1 MSKEKETQ
9 KKEKP
14 QVGFYI
20 GFILLAVV
28 FAIYM
33 EIHKNTLMGW
43 LIGLLIFVCY
53 FSFNKQWIRQQKWYI
68 RLLSFVVVAVLLFSS
83 SNLSN
88 PPYKQVPAVDVKNP
102 QVTGVRHVKQGDL
115 TGVYS
120 RDEKVEVYAGI
131 PYAKPPVG
139 DLRWKEPQESE
150 NWKGIRACD
159 TFAPM
164 SMQQESDPLFTAGSQ
179 IVGYHNFKITTKD
192 NYKEARSE
200 DSLYLNVWKPANSD
214 GKKLP
219 VLVYIHGGSL
229 NSGQSYYGDYNGET
243 LAKKGVV
250 VVTIAY
256 RLGVF
261 GYLASDELA
270 EESENHTTGNYGLL
284 DQIQALKWMN
294 ENIASFDG
302 DPDNI
307 TIAGESAGASS
318 VNAICVSPLAK
329 GLFKRAVAESSGIC
343 AVQPYHTFR
352 TIEDAKKVSKD
363 ILKEFDCKS
372 IEDLR
377 KIPAEQLVETG
388 YSNNEMT
395 VDGYA
400 ITEQPYLTYEKGEN
414 NEEAILGGYNA
425 NEAYVFLMFGNHVN
439 LDNYEQSLEQVVGKD
454 RVKDVVKLYPA
465 KTDEE
470 AKQNYNDIMGWAWF
484 GYSHYAWSKLMT
496 AEERPAYMYYFNKEN
511 DSIGTWHAGE
521 MPYMYGNLFRNA
533 KNYDKSD
540 EKLSEIMQNYLVNY
554 VKTGNPNGKG
564 LPQWKTVAEEPKKVM
579 SFGEKIGMIE
589 EKHLP
594 FFKVVDS
601 YMESLK

>member
-43 LIGLLIFVCY
+43 LIGLLIFACY

-88 PPYKQVPAVDVKNP
+88 PLYKQVPAVDVKNP

-139 DLRWKEPQESE
+139 DLRWKEPQEPE

-284 DQIQALKWMN
+284 DQIQALKWVN

-414 NEEAILGGYNA
+414 N
-425 NEAYVFLMFGNHVN
+425 
-439 LDNYEQSLEQVVGKD
+439 
-454 RVKDVVKLYPA
+454 
-465 KTDEE
+465 EE

>member
-88 PPYKQVPAVDVKNP
+88 PLYKQVPAVDVKNP

-139 DLRWKEPQESE
+139 DLRWKEPQEPE

-307 TIAGESAGASS
+307 TIVGESAGASS

-414 NEEAILGGYNA
+414 N
-425 NEAYVFLMFGNHVN
+425 
-439 LDNYEQSLEQVVGKD
+439 
-454 RVKDVVKLYPA
+454 
-465 KTDEE
+465 EE

>member
-88 PPYKQVPAVDVKNP
+88 PLYKQVPAVDVKNP

-139 DLRWKEPQESE
+139 DLRWKEPQEPE

-307 TIAGESAGASS
+307 TIVGESAGASS

-414 NEEAILGGYNA
+414 NEEA
-425 NEAYVFLMFGNHVN
+425 
-439 LDNYEQSLEQVVGKD
+439 
-454 RVKDVVKLYPA
+454 
-465 KTDEE
+465 
-470 AKQNYNDIMGWAWF
+470 KQNYNDIMGWAWF

-540 EKLSEIMQNYLVNY
+540 EKLSKIMQNYLVNY